1 LRHILVIRHP
11 YATMAS
17 SSFPSSATK
26 GKRNINLTAQ
36 QLALQPI
43 HFNPVSEWEEIIEVP
58 GLTLFDIHRRPRP
71 INNDSSVRVKI
82 PLKVLNAEFH
92 CPVCL
97 GYMKKTMIVMEC
109 LHRFCGQCIQK
120 CLRLGKKE
128 CPSCRIH
135 IPSRRSLR
143 PDPNFDELIGQ
154 IYGDIDAVEQQDEKE
169 IAKLNRAKNMNNAY
183 AECRRRGIMQ
193 QAMHRR
199 KRSTSSKS
207 KLLASGLA
215 RKSNAANGTAVA
227 EDTAKTTQTKGGV
240 LNNQPVAPGRS
251 SIPKGQ
257 SFISKLEDPLTVNC
271 VLRRHPQ
278 ERMVDRLDREYIRT
292 SGELT
297 MHHLKIFL
305 SRKLSFEPPERFQI
319 LTITGETSVIVYE
332 DKISL
337 YDIKKSMADAEEE
350 TILHFRIAPTA

>member
-1 LRHILVIRHP
+1 
-11 YATMAS
+11 
-17 SSFPSSATK
+17 
-26 GKRNINLTAQ
+26 
-36 QLALQPI
+36 
-43 HFNPVSEWEEIIEVP
+43 
-58 GLTLFDIHRRPRP
+58 
-71 INNDSSVRVKI
+71 
-82 PLKVLNAEFH
+82 
-92 CPVCL
+92 
-97 GYMKKTMIVMEC
+97 MIVMEC

-215 RKSNAANGTAVA
+215 RKSNAANGTDVA
-227 EDTAKTTQTKGGV
+227 ENTAKTTQTKGEV

-257 SFISKLEDPLTVNC
+257 PFISKLEDPLTVNC